1 MPENQSLATDT
12 VMYLLCA
19 TTLFVLPSSPS
30 TLFPDRPFDTL
41 LMRINNF
48 VTLNIVDFFV
58 GVYLLSNLVIRN
70 KSFHVYQTG
79 PREKKLRQMMGVR
92 FHET

>member
-1 MPENQSLATDT
+1 MPENQYLATDT

-19 TTLFVLPSSPS
+19 TTLFVLPSPS

-70 KSFHVYQTG
+70 KSFHIYQTG

>member
-12 VMYLLCA
+12 VMYLLCV
-19 TTLFVLPSSPS
+19 TTLFVLPSPS

-58 GVYLLSNLVIRN
+58 GLYFLSNLVIRN

>member
-12 VMYLLCA
+12 VMYLLCV
-19 TTLFVLPSSPS
+19 TTLFVLPSPS

>member
-1 MPENQSLATDT
+1 MPENQYLATDT

-19 TTLFVLPSSPS
+19 TMLFVLPSSPS

-70 KSFHVYQTG
+70 KSFHIYQTG